1 MALSKPG
8 EQPLARTDFHHHLSQ
23 LGNLHMAAQQAA
35 LHTAASGRQQSTQS
49 DDEEENGELFDQ

>member
-23 LGNLHMAAQQAA
+23 LGSLHMAAQQAA
-35 LHTAASGRQQSTQS
+35 LHTAAGARQQSTQS
-49 DDEEENGELFDQ
+49 DDEEENG